1 MKRKAV
7 AILLVVAALVLAAVT
22 LLLRPPSALVSAR
35 VNAWLA
41 AEVKKATG
49 RDLVIKGPTSV
60 SFFPRARLR
69 LADVALSGADGAN
82 GAPLFTAA
90 AVEASADLVP
100 LIRGNR
106 TIDTIRLEAPSL
118 TLAVDGKGRGNWQF
132 DVPGSSA
139 LGVGTLELTRAT
151 LAFTDA
157 RNGTS
162 ARAGGVEG
170 TLNDVTATRV
180 GAFSLRNGALAWSG
194 GGAGTSVTATVDRGA
209 IAGEKLSGNGLERI
223 GLDANQLSLRT
234 GDESHALA
242 LDGARLTLGRVT
254 ADQIGA
260 LAVKSAAL
268 RYAQSSGAIVA
279 ARGIEASASE
289 ITDTRTGAVALAVDR
304 IGLARGEEKPSFEI
318 GKLQTASPG
327 GAFAGPLATD
337 FAFDWNKERVS
348 GNLKLAS
355 PATLNEAKPI
365 PLTLTVAARGASAT
379 IDGTVTGMSAI
390 DGKAELTAK
399 SLRDLAA
406 WLGTELPKPG
416 PLAAMRLEGKLSASA
431 KRIAFSDAEMSL
443 DATKAKGSLAVD
455 LAGPRP
461 KLSGTIAADLLDAD
475 AYGLGT
481 PPPPKKRDAGPAAA
495 AVEEAAEPPPVS
507 LKDALKVYLQKQL
520 KVLEAPEA
528 ATAAVSAEPTVEEL
542 EAAGSE
548 RSLAAGTA
556 KKPKPQPWSDTPID
570 LAGLKSVDVDMAV
583 SVARLKWS
591 GVEMGVPDA
600 KAKLDGGALL
610 LEAQSLE
617 VKGGKVS
624 GRAQVDAAAGKPRI
638 ATTIKAENV
647 EALDIFAAL
656 GVTDYVAGKSVIE
669 ADLSGS
675 AGSQKELVE
684 SVSGT
689 VKVRMSKGAI
699 VGYDFGDVVGA
710 FFEWLSGDLKYDSRR
725 RSRFDK
731 LDAEM
736 KLTNGLAKSN
746 GMRIDGPVISLTS
759 DGTAKLPAREID
771 YHARVSLAAW
781 FQPIAVRI
789 FGDWTKPSKAVDVFD
804 FTRNPGAVASPM
816 EVFRKLDV
824 RDPELAALVAK
835 VLERSEARPLP
846 PHVKDFLVALQA
858 RAEGKD

>member
-1 MKRKAV
+1 MKSKAV
-7 AILLVVAALVLAAVT
+7 AILLVVAALVAAVVT
-22 LLLRPPSALVSAR
+22 LLLRPPSALVSGR

-41 AEVKKATG
+41 GEVRKATG
-49 RDLVIKGPTSV
+49 RDLVIKGQTSV
-60 SFFPRARLR
+60 SLFPRARLK
-69 LADVALSGADGAN
+69 LSDVTLSGAAGES
-82 GAPLFTAA
+82 GEPLFKA
-90 AVEASADLVP
+90 AVIEASADLLP
-100 LIRGNR
+100 LVRGSR
-106 TIDTIRLEAPSL
+106 SLDSVRVEAASL
-118 TLAVDGKGRGNWQF
+118 ALAVDGKGKGNWQF

-162 ARAGGVEG
+162 AKAADVEG
-170 TLNDVTATRV
+170 TLKDVTGDRV
-180 GAFSLRNGALAWSG
+180 GAFSLKNGALAWSG
-194 GGAGTSVTATVDRGA
+194 GGASTSVSAAIDRGA
-209 IAGEKLSGNGLERI
+209 IAGEKLSASGVERL
-223 GLDANQLSLRT
+223 GLDAGQLSLRT
-234 GDESHALA
+234 GDESQALT
-242 LDGARLTLGRVT
+242 LDGAKLTLARVT

-279 ARGIEASASE
+279 ARGIDASASDL
-289 ITDTRTGAVALAVDR
+289 TAAKTGALTLAVDR

-318 GKLQTASPG
+318 GKLETASPG

-348 GNLKLAS
+348 GNLKLAT

-365 PLTLTVAARGASAT
+365 PMTLSVAARGASAT
-379 IDGTVTGMSAI
+379 IDGSLTSLSVI
-390 DGKAELTAK
+390 DGKAVLDAK

-416 PLAAMRLEGKLSASA
+416 PLAAARLEGRLSASA
-431 KRIAFSDAEMSL
+431 KRIAFMDAEMSL

-461 KLSGTIAADLLDAD
+461 KLSGTIAADLFDAD

-481 PPPPKKRDAGPAAA
+481 PPPKKRDVGPAAA
-495 AVEEAAEPPPVS
+495 AIEEAAEPPPVS
-507 LKDALKVYLQKQL
+507 LKDALKVYLRKQL

-528 ATAAVSAEPTVEEL
+528 AAAAVSAEPTLEEL
-542 EAAGSE
+542 EAGGSD

-570 LAGLKSVDVDMAV
+570 LAGLKRVDVDMAV
-583 SVARLKWS
+583 SVAKLKWA

-600 KAKLDGGALL
+600 KAKLDDGALV
-610 LEAQSLE
+610 LETRSLE
-617 VKGGKVS
+617 VKGGKLS
-624 GRAQVDAAAGKPRI
+624 GRAQVDATAAKPRI
-638 ATTIKAENV
+638 ATSIKAENV
-647 EALDIFAAL
+647 EALDIFDAL
-656 GVTDYVAGKSVIE
+656 GVTDYVAGKSAIE

-731 LDAEM
+731 LEAEM

-746 GMRIDGPVISLTS
+746 GMRVDGPVISLTS

-771 YHARVSLAAW
+771 YRARVNLAAW

-804 FTRNPGAVASPM
+804 FSRNPGAVASPM
-816 EVFRKLDV
+816 EVFRRLDIK
-824 RDPELAALVAK
+824 DPELAALVAQ
-835 VLERSEARPLP
+835 VLERSETRPLP
-846 PHVKDFLVALQA
+846 PHVKDFLVSLKA